1 MNSNSSSDPPHVL
14 ELDRDVA
21 DLGGVRRWTQSS
33 LIGLHQDDLV
43 DVLLV
48 VTELVSNVYDHARFP
63 ARLRLK
69 KSSKPCFVRISVEDA
84 SASAPVLRT
93 SSSDSSRGRG
103 MVIVNRL
110 AKQWGVVQ
118 RTVGKS
124 VWALIPCPL
133 TP

>member
-1 MNSNSSSDPPHVL
+1 MPLPDPAHVL

-21 DLGGVRRWTQSS
+21 DLGNVRRWTQSS
-33 LIGLHQDDLV
+33 LTGLHQDDLV

-63 ARLRLK
+63 ARLRLR
-69 KSSKPCFVRISVEDA
+69 KSGEPCVVRISVEDA
-84 SASAPVLRT
+84 SASAPVLRP
-93 SSSDSSRGRG
+93 SSSDSPRGRG
-103 MVIVNRL
+103 MAIVNQL

-133 TP
+133 TL